1 MNKLYNSKSKINLI
15 IDAIMLILLM
25 IVAGL
30 GLLIKYVLVPGF
42 KRQILYDS
50 DVELYYMG
58 LTRHEW
64 GSIHLWL
71 SLIFIALMLIHIILH
86 WKMIT
91 CIFKQMVSGK
101 VSRTIIAILVAII
114 SLFFALTPFF
124 INPEVVPFE
133 KKHINNHEISAA
145 VKESVPDDKTTDYI
159 DNSNLAKT
167 EVIKTNKEKSG
178 SGNMHDEIDV
188 SGFMT
193 LNEVAEKYSIP
204 VNELTKALNIPA
216 EASLEKI
223 GRLKKRYEFEM
234 EDLKDIIIKISEHR

>member
-1 MNKLYNSKSKINLI
+1 MNKFCNSKSKVNLI

-42 KRQILYDS
+42 KRQILYD
-50 DVELYYMG
+50 DNVELYYMG

-86 WKMIT
+86 WKMIL
-91 CIFKQMVSGK
+91 CIFKQMVSK
-101 VSRTIIAILVAII
+101 KASRVVIAIIIAII
-114 SLFFALTPFF
+114 SLFFALAPFF
-124 INPEVVPFE
+124 ISPEVIPFQ
-133 KKHINNHEISAA
+133 KKHINNHDISTP
-145 VKESVPDDKTTDYI
+145 VKESIPVEKAASYNDKRDLPK
-159 DNSNLAKT
+159 S
-167 EVIKTNKEKSG
+167 EVVKTNKEKSG
-178 SGNMHDEIDV
+178 SGHLHEEISI

-204 VNELTKALNIPA
+204 ANELTKALNIPG
-216 EASLEKI
+216 STSSEKI
-223 GRLKKRYEFEM
+223 GRLKKKYGFEM
-234 EDLKDIIIKISEHR
+234 EDLKDIIIKNLGRR